1 MGRMMG
7 DWNYLRRFREALRG
21 PLDHLY
27 DFSDANLV
35 PRNCKVKKKLPV
47 RPCQASSRYI
57 RVCIRGTGN
66 AYSSLP

>member
-27 DFSDANLV
+27 DFSGANLV
-35 PRNCKVKKKLPV
+35 PETVKRRSHP
-47 RPCQASSRYI
+47 A
-57 RVCIRGTGN
+57 
-66 AYSSLP
+66 